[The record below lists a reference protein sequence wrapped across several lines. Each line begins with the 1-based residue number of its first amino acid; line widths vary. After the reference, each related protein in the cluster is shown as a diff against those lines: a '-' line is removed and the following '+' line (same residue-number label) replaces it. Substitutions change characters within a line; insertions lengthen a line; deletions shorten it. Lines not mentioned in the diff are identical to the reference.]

1 MTTFPCRRTAEV
13 CPAMDTAEEHVNT
26 TPPSIS
32 LSASPSRGVEK
43 RHEDKELNGLD
54 GSEQVASMLRLTVPC
69 AQPTRPIP
77 LYPKQVETARVSEDT
92 PIFSRNNVS
101 NEVVFPL
108 RKPSSPSQ
116 AQRDST
122 TTSPNLSLV
131 LEQMSSTWVWTKEQ
145 LQSVD
150 LSDSLRSTF
159 VGIRNSTLSNTEE
172 GEQDKHLVPVRDP
185 YDSWPY
191 IRSALEQDVEQIQ
204 EESAEGEPVAIW
216 KWILGLMSPKP
227 ENDA

>member
-1 MTTFPCRRTAEV
+1 
-13 CPAMDTAEEHVNT
+13 MDTTEEHVNT

-54 GSEQVASMLRLTVPC
+54 KSEQVANILSHRLTVLC
-69 AQPTRPIP
+69 AQPTHPIP

-108 RKPSSPSQ
+108 RKPFSPSQ

-131 LEQMSSTWVWTKEQ
+131 LERMSSTWVWTKEQ

-159 VGIRNSTLSNTEE
+159 VGIRNSTLSNTELEE

-191 IRSALEQDVEQIQ
+191 IRTALGQDVEQIQ
-204 EESAEGEPVAIW
+204 EESVEGEPVANW
-216 KWILGLMSPKP
+216 KWVLGSVSPKP
-227 ENDA
+227 ESHA